1 MRHHHDMPDTTPHP
15 TAAEAPPAGAGDDPA
30 QGRAAAAVAA
40 SPTPRARDRVD
51 AAGDASFPA
60 SDPPSWW
67 GGG

>member
-1 MRHHHDMPDTTPHP
+1 MRDHHGMPAATPRP
-15 TAAEAPPAGAGDDPA
+15 TADEAPSPPGDDPP

-40 SPTPRARDRVD
+40 GAPSRDRDRVD

>member
-1 MRHHHDMPDTTPHP
+1 MRDHHGMPDATPYP
-15 TAAEAPPAGAGDDPA
+15 TADELPLARAGDDPT

-40 SPTPRARDRVD
+40 SPTSHAGDRVD

-67 GGG
+67 GGA